1 MLVVQLIRSLK
12 MFLMLEMKILRKP
25 INIMGYAKWFVG
37 FICSIGSL
45 TFCGLALNLEIPALS
60 M

>member
-25 INIMGYAKWFVG
+25 INIMGVYKVVRG
-37 FICSIGSL
+37 FHL
-45 TFCGLALNLEIPALS
+45 FYR
-60 M
+60 